1 MKKSELITA
10 NYDAILETM
19 IDRYAKV
26 INAAGRI
33 QYDIYIW
40 SDGEIE
46 VAMLPQGDHSYLK
59 PYDSETRE
67 LYFITTVSE
76 PFYDPRDQIIDPLPD
91 DEDEQKAIFAEV
103 DEWMVDQY
111 RQGAD
116 ERLDAIIEE
125 TEREEAYDA

>member
-1 MKKSELITA
+1 MKKSELINA
-10 NYDAILETM
+10 NYNSIIDTM

-46 VAMLPQGDHSYLK
+46 CAELPQGDNSYLK
-59 PYDSETRE
+59 PYDSEPRK

-76 PFYDPRDQIIDPLPD
+76 PFYDPRDQITDPLPD
-91 DEDEQKAIFAEV
+91 DEDEQKAVLDEV
-103 DEWMVDQY
+103 DEWMVEQY
-111 RQGAD
+111 KLSAG
-116 ERLDAIIEE
+116 ERLDAVLEDV
-125 TEREEAYDA
+125 EREEAYDA